1 MTPLARRVLLLVGAV
16 AVAGCGNSATTTS
29 PTTTTTATALTELYS
44 GTLSPKGS
52 SFYSFTVAATGSLSI
67 TLASTTTTKI
77 GPAVAATLTLGLG
90 TPSGFG
96 CAVTS
101 SVAATP
107 GLSAQLSNAS
117 LTAES
122 NGSVYC
128 LRISD
133 PGQLTSDILFVVRI
147 VHT

>member
-1 MTPLARRVLLLVGAV
+1 MKRLALCGLLLVGAV
-16 AVAGCGNSATTTS
+16 AVAGCGDSTTTS
-29 PTTTTTATALTELYS
+29 PSATATVTPSTELYT
-44 GTLSPKGS
+44 GTLSPKGA
-52 SFYSFTVAATGSLSI
+52 SFYSFTVSSAGALSV

-96 CAVTS
+96 CAVTA
-101 SVAATP
+101 SVDATP

-128 LRISD
+128 VRISD